1 MANSTRNKASGQRAQ
16 TRFEAGLSAE
26 PEAGLPALSVIPL
39 GGVGEI
45 GLNSTILEYGEEM
58 VLIDCGLMF
67 PDDEMLGVDIV
78 IPDFSYLV
86 QNRHKLKG
94 IVITHGHEDHTGA
107 LPYLLKDI
115 NVPVYGTML
124 TLGLIREKL
133 VEHGLDDAVDLVT
146 VKPRD
151 VVEIGPFIFEFIRVT
166 HSIVDGV
173 GLGITTPV
181 GRIVHTGDFKIDP
194 TPVDNELMDFN
205 LFSQYGRDGVLLLMS
220 DSTNATQGGF
230 TFSEKEVRRAFED
243 IFAKT
248 KKRIIIASFAS
259 NIHRIQQA
267 VDVAEMFGRK
277 IILNGRS
284 MVENAGIAMDLGYLK
299 IPDGMLRRL
308 EDLKNLKDD
317 EVVVITTGSQGE
329 PMSALNRMA
338 MDEHKFIKIKPG
350 DTVIISAK
358 IIPGNE
364 KSISRIINHLFMRG
378 ADVKYEKTS
387 EIHVSGHASKEELK
401 LMLNMIRPKYFIP
414 VHGEHRHLISHANL
428 ARKVGIPDDN
438 IFVLKDGD
446 TMEFDGTGARK
457 AGFVSAGRVFIDG
470 KGIGDV
476 GDEVLR
482 DRMRLAHDG
491 VVICIIGLEKH
502 TGKIVSGPEIVSRG
516 FIFED
521 ASPELMLE
529 VKDMVDDLLLAMTP
543 ETKSE
548 VGLVQNAV
556 RAALKKFIKK
566 RMNRLPMILPIVME
580 I

>member
-1 MANSTRNKASGQRAQ
+1 MADSARNTAPGPASKTRS
-16 TRFEAGLSAE
+16 
-26 PEAGLPALSVIPL
+26 EAGLPALSVIPL

-45 GLNSTILEYGEEM
+45 GLNSTILEYEGEM
-58 VLIDCGLMF
+58 ALIDCGLMF

-78 IPDFSYLV
+78 IPDFSYLY

-107 LPYLLKDI
+107 LPYLLKEV
-115 NVPVYGTML
+115 NVPVYGTLL
-124 TLGLIREKL
+124 TLGLIKEKL
-133 VEHGLDDAVDLVT
+133 IEHGLDDAVELVT

-151 VVEIGPFIFEFIRVT
+151 KVEIGPFTFEFIRVT

-205 LFSQYGRDGVLLLMS
+205 LFSQYGRDGVLCLLS

-248 KKRIIIASFAS
+248 KKRIILASFAS

-267 VDVAEMFGRK
+267 VDVAAMFGRK

-284 MVENAGIAMDLGYLK
+284 MVENAGIASDLGYLK

-308 EDLKNLKDD
+308 EDLKDLKDE

-401 LMLNMIRPKYFIP
+401 LMLNMIRPKFFIP
-414 VHGEHRHLISHANL
+414 VHGEYRHLISHANL
-428 ARKVGIPDDN
+428 AKKVGIPDEN

-446 TMEFDGTGARK
+446 IMEFDGEGARK

-470 KGIGDV
+470 KGVGDV

-491 VVICIIGLEKH
+491 VVICIIGLEKL
-502 TGKIVSGPEIVSRG
+502 TGKVVSGPDIISRG
-516 FIFED
+516 FVFED

-529 VKDMVDDLLLAMTP
+529 VKDVVDDLLLTMTP
-543 ETKSE
+543 ETKAE
-548 VGLVQNAV
+548 VGLVQNAA